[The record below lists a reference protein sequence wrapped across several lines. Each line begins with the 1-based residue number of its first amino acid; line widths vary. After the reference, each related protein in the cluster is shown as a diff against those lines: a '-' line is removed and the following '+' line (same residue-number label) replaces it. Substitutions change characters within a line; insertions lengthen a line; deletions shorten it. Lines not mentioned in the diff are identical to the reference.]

1 MLFTGIFEIYN
12 LVSIIQSDRPG
23 LGSIQGRIGLLGSNL
38 SNNFKDTFMSKTT
51 QGDTSE
57 DGSKQSKRPRA
68 SHAGQGGN
76 TGNGLQR
83 GEHVYHDRQVVD
95 TFTRAGYTLE
105 SNDEDE
111 NGWAPLNQVKQPTP
125 LSVGLN

>member
-23 LGSIQGRIGLLGSNL
+23 LGSIQGCIGLLGSNL

-57 DGSKQSKRPRA
+57 DGSRQSKRPRA
-68 SHAGQGGN
+68 SHAGQGGILAMACSVAS
-76 TGNGLQR
+76 TSTTIARLSIHSLGQG
-83 GEHVYHDRQVVD
+83 
-95 TFTRAGYTLE
+95 TRWSRTMKTRMAGCR
-105 SNDEDE
+105 
-111 NGWAPLNQVKQPTP
+111 
-125 LSVGLN
+125 